1 MKKLYEKM
9 IDYALM
15 QKSLSD
21 FVKDNFKALLHKNCY
36 EVSCLWK
43 QAQKQARRLWCL

>member
-1 MKKLYEKM
+1 MKKLFDEM

-15 QKSLSD
+15 QKTLSD
-21 FVKDNFKALLHKNCY
+21 FVKDHFTQLLRKNCY

-43 QAQKQARRLWCL
+43 QAQRQAMRLFSL

>member
-15 QKSLSD
+15 QKTLSD
-21 FVKDNFKALLHKNCY
+21 FVKDNFKALLKKNCY
-36 EVSCLWK
+36 EVKCLWQ
-43 QAQKQARRLWCL
+43 QAQRQARRLFCL